1 MPLDLH
7 RLLNERRG
15 EKYGLHERFLNAQM
29 VRVLKTIGYDV
40 DFVSAEGPY
49 LTDAAGARY
58 LDLLSGFGVFAIGR
72 NHPAVID
79 VLKQVLDARL
89 PNLVQMDVSLLA
101 GILAE
106 RLLAFTPGMDRAFF
120 CSTGS
125 EAVESAVKFAH
136 AATGRGKIV
145 YCSNGF
151 HGLTMGALSL
161 NGSEVFRKGFEP
173 LLPDCVQVPFNDLPA
188 LGLHCAAT
196 MSPASSSSDRAGV
209 YMPAATICRG
219 RWLYAEMHALH
230 RRRDP
235 DQHGRTGKF
244 WPANIGVDPTW
255 CCCRSRSA
263 LRPVGA
269 LLTKQWIFSKLFD
282 RMDRAMVPARPS
294 ARMTWAWQRRSRLGR
309 DRGRK
314 LVRGRPRR
322 RHPRTSPSATSTNS

>member
-1 MPLDLH
+1 
-7 RLLNERRG
+7 
-15 EKYGLHERFLNAQM
+15 
-29 VRVLKTIGYDV
+29 
-40 DFVSAEGPY
+40 
-49 LTDAAGARY
+49 
-58 LDLLSGFGVFAIGR
+58 VFAIGR

-79 VLKQVLDARL
+79 ALKQVLDARL

-188 LGLHCAAT
+188 LEAALR
-196 MSPASSSSDRAGV
+196 SNDVAGFFVEPIQGKGV
-209 YMPAATICRG
+209 YMPADGLSAAGAGSMPENTVRSSSPT
-219 RWLYAEMHALH
+219 RSRPAWDAPASS
-230 RRRDP
+230 
-235 DQHGRTGKF
+235 
-244 WPANIGVDPTW
+244 WPANIGASIPTW
-255 CCCRSRSA
+255 CCCRSRSPA
-263 LRPVGA
+263 ASFRSARSLPSSGSSPSCSIA
-269 LLTKQWIFSKLFD
+269 WTAPWCT
-282 RMDRAMVPARPS
+282 ARPS
-294 ARMTWAWQRRSRLGR
+294 ARMTWAWQRRSR
-309 DRGRK
+309 
-314 LVRGRPRR
+314 PW
-322 RHPRTSPSATSTNS
+322 A

>member
-79 VLKQVLDARL
+79 ALKQVLDARL

-151 HGLTMGALSL
+151 HGLTMAARSI
-161 NGSEVFRKGFEP
+161 SPHRRK
-173 LLPDCVQVPFNDLPA
+173 
-188 LGLHCAAT
+188 AAPP
-196 MSPASSSSDRAGV
+196 SRSG
-209 YMPAATICRG
+209 CRG
-219 RWLYAEMHALH
+219 R
-230 RRRDP
+230 
-235 DQHGRTGKF
+235 
-244 WPANIGVDPTW
+244 
-255 CCCRSRSA
+255 
-263 LRPVGA
+263 
-269 LLTKQWIFSKLFD
+269 
-282 RMDRAMVPARPS
+282 PS
-294 ARMTWAWQRRSRLGR
+294 
-309 DRGRK
+309 
-314 LVRGRPRR
+314 RPR
-322 RHPRTSPSATSTNS
+322 PRWDGYFRPLPAMAAVRPRPMNTPPVT